1 MHSLQVSMQS
11 KTESSGKARMV
22 GTGNASAKGQGK
34 QVKSPRALCYCTVIS
49 TTMENEV
56 LGER

>member
-1 MHSLQVSMQS
+1 MQS

-34 QVKSPRALCYCTVIS
+34 QVKSPRALCHCTVIS

-56 LGER
+56 LGVR